1 MVEYS
6 RHTLPN
12 GLRVLLHRDTTTP
25 LVTVNVLYGVG
36 SRDESPDRTGFAHLF
51 EHLMFGGTPRY
62 PDFDAVVDSLAGES
76 NAFTTGDYTNYY
88 MTLPADGLATAL
100 ALEAD
105 RMGSSGSE
113 AGMRGLGGR
122 NEGLGGRNEG
132 VGRFSEEVLEVQK
145 RVVTEEYHQRYMNQ
159 PYGDAYLLL
168 RPLCYKVHPYR
179 WPTIG
184 ADIRHVQEATME
196 EVQDFF
202 DRYYRPDNA
211 ILCVAGNIDEAE
223 TLRLVEREWGF
234 RLGGRNEELG
244 GRNEEPGGQNDN
256 IGTRRYPEEPEQR
269 EPRLLEVERDVP
281 NDAFYMAWV
290 MSDRYTPDPLSGRP
304 LYYAFDALSD
314 VLATGHSSRLFR
326 RLVQDEGLLTEVN
339 AYITGDLGP
348 GLFVV
353 TGKMRQGQSLETAEA
368 AVRDELSRL
377 AAEPLPAREL
387 EKVANRY
394 ENTFVYSQYKAS
406 DRAYSLCYYEMVGD
420 IELVNREPEC
430 YRALT
435 PEDLQRVAQRLLPER
450 ENTLRIKKLK

>member
-1 MVEYS
+1 VEYS
-6 RHTLPN
+6 RHTLDN

-25 LVTVNVLYGVG
+25 LVTVNVLYLVG
-36 SRDESPDRTGFAHLF
+36 SRDERPDRTGFAHLF

-62 PDFDAVVDSLAGES
+62 PDFDAVVDSIAGES
-76 NAFTTGDYTNYY
+76 NAFTTCDYTNYY
-88 MTLPADGLATAL
+88 MTFPADGLPTAL

-105 RMGSSGSE
+105 RMAGVRPDISGI
-113 AGMRGLGGR
+113 R
-122 NEGLGGRNEG
+122 

-159 PYGDAYLLL
+159 PYGDVYLLL

-211 ILCVAGNIDEAE
+211 ILCVAGNIDEQE
-223 TLRLVEREWGF
+223 TLRMVEEAFGMAGVRPDINGM
-234 RLGGRNEELG
+234 
-244 GRNEEPGGQNDN
+244 
-256 IGTRRYPEEPEQR
+256 RRYPEEPEQR
-269 EPRLLEVERDVP
+269 EARLLEVGRDVP

-290 MSDRYTPDPLSGRP
+290 MSDRYTPDPVSGRP

-314 VLATGHSSRLFR
+314 VLATGHSSRLYR
-326 RLVQDEGLLTEVN
+326 RMVQEEALLTEVN
-339 AYITGDLGP
+339 AFITGDMGP

-353 TGKMRQGQSLETAEA
+353 TGKLRAGVDFATAEA
-368 AVRDELSRL
+368 AVREELDRL
-377 AAEPLPAREL
+377 AAEPLPDREV
-387 EKVANRY
+387 EKVANHY

-406 DRAYSLCYYEMVGD
+406 DRAYSLCYYEMMGD
-420 IELVNREPEC
+420 VALANSEPEH
-430 YRALT
+430 YRALR
-435 PEDLQRVAQRLLPER
+435 PDDLQRVAAMLTPER
-450 ENTLRIKKLK
+450 CCTLRIRKLKIE